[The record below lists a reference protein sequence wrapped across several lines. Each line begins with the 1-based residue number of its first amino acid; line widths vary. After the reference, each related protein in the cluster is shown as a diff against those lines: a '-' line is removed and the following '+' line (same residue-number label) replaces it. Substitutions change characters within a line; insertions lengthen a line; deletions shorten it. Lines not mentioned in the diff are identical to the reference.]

1 MDDVRVRARRP
12 ATVTILAILS
22 IIVAILS
29 LILGVAGVV
38 LGVFIV
44 GDYSSLGAAIL
55 LVLGTVVF
63 VFGILEIIYS
73 IGFMEGR
80 GWSWTL
86 GVVVAVVS
94 LVSSIGVIGLTAIIA
109 PELTIP
115 NVLANVITLDILV
128 IISLMAI
135 IPIITSS
142 VTILWPHK
150 AKCESV
156 LRKRS
161 AAAGI
166 TKETLMEKF
175 SSILMWPQVVLT
187 CVPVLVVSSGLGL

>member
-1 MDDVRVRARRP
+1 MDDVQVRARRP
-12 ATVTILAILS
+12 ATVTILVILS

-38 LGVFIV
+38 LGAFIV

-73 IGFMEGR
+73 IGFMEGK

-94 LVSSIGVIGLTAIIA
+94 LVSSIGVIGITLIVSPGLTAI
-109 PELTIP
+109 TG
-115 NVLANVITLDILV
+115 LANEIVAAVLI
-128 IISLMAI
+128 IISMIAI

-142 VTILWPHK
+142 VTIFGLTRRNVK
-150 AKCESV
+150 AFFGKSP
-156 LRKRS
+156 R
-161 AAAGI
+161 
-166 TKETLMEKF
+166 
-175 SSILMWPQVVLT
+175 PQA
-187 CVPVLVVSSGLGL
+187 

>member
-1 MDDVRVRARRP
+1 MDDVQVRARRP

-22 IIVAILS
+22 IIVAVLS

-44 GDYSSLGAAIL
+44 GDYSSLGATIL

-73 IGFMEGR
+73 IGFMEGK

-109 PELTIP
+109 PELTMP
-115 NVLANVITLDILV
+115 NVLANVITLDVLV

-135 IPIITSS
+135 IPIVTSS
-142 VTILWPHK
+142 VTIFGLTRRNVK
-150 AKCESV
+150 AFFGKGP
-156 LRKRS
+156 R
-161 AAAGI
+161 
-166 TKETLMEKF
+166 
-175 SSILMWPQVVLT
+175 PQA
-187 CVPVLVVSSGLGL
+187 